1 MEKCHDNKNQHWN
14 VTESYNFKSIADGTF
29 SYTVNT
35 KCDHAKKNDER
46 ADYNLTFCCWNSS
59 EPEEMAQWNAHNQ
72 CEPNGNVDQLRRKL
86 STYDKLREKFYS
98 LYTIIHSR
106 RKIYMR
112 ILNENALTFE
122 KCFQKGM
129 ELNWISSEFHY
140 YIISNIIFLEWRLSR
155 LHLALERDQT
165 TSMWYGMWNLYD
177 NSSLSVAYS
186 LTSQSSEMFHVEE
199 NWNSANKLFD
209 KYQSHQW

>member
-35 KCDHAKKNDER
+35 KCDHARKNDER

-98 LYTIIHSR
+98 LFTIIHSR

-129 ELNWISSEFHY
+129 EWNWISSEFHY
-140 YIISNIIFLEWRLSR
+140 YIIISFSSNE
-155 LHLALERDQT
+155 D
-165 TSMWYGMWNLYD
+165 
-177 NSSLSVAYS
+177 
-186 LTSQSSEMFHVEE
+186 
-199 NWNSANKLFD
+199 
-209 KYQSHQW
+209 YQDYILLLKGIKRRVCDMECEIYTITPACL